1 MERKHLSTRLLSY
14 LLTFAMLLS
23 FAVPVGAAGG
33 GESQVSFT
41 QVDNSAVSAS
51 LQEQAVE
58 EPEANPVMRPP
69 IWSAFPFFWSS
80 LPPWKLATPP
90 PALPTM
96 GRR

>member
-1 MERKHLSTRLLSY
+1 
-14 LLTFAMLLS
+14 MLLS

-51 LQEQAVE
+51 LLTEAVE
-58 EPEANPVMRPP
+58 NATGEPSYAATDLVRVS
-69 IWSAFPFFWSS
+69 ILWSS